1 MTSNAAPYQIAPSNE
16 SVVALEIFKSG
27 LKTGKMHVLFFEQYQ
42 GEALYNRD
50 KPEESSIRLVIE
62 ARSAV
67 CRDEWLKPA
76 ERKKVLAE
84 VLEPI
89 LVADQHPQLTFSSSR
104 VARKASSRF
113 EISGTLTMREIS
125 KPVTADVAITSIGD
139 DRLELDGNAQVSFS
153 DYNLTPPSSAMGL
166 IRTKDRMLFRF
177 LLWGE
182 KSQAAAQR

>member
-1 MTSNAAPYQIAPSNE
+1 MTNDAAPYQIGPSNE

-27 LKTGKMHVLFFEQYQ
+27 LRTGKKHVIFFERYEGQ
-42 GEALYNRD
+42 ALYNRD

-76 ERKKVLAE
+76 ERKKVLSE
-84 VLEPI
+84 VLSP
-89 LVADQHPQLTFSSSR
+89 VFAADEHPRLTFSSSR
-104 VARKASSRF
+104 IARKASSRF
-113 EISGTLTMREIS
+113 EVSGTLTIREIS
-125 KPVTADVAITSIGD
+125 KPVAADVAITSIGD

-153 DYNLTPPSSAMGL
+153 DYNLTRPSSALGL
-166 IRTKDRMLFRF
+166 IGTKDKMLLRF